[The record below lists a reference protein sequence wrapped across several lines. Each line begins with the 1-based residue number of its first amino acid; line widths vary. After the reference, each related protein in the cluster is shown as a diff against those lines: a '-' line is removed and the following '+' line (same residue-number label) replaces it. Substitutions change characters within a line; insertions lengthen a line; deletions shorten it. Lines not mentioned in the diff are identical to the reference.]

1 MPLSLQ
7 TFLKNISQ
15 VVLLEN
21 VWTGLLILLALWI
34 GDWKVGLAAM
44 IGSLLSLL
52 TAPWFGYTKEEIHSG
67 LAGFN
72 SVLVAIA
79 LSIFMIMTWQTLI
92 VSLIAVF
99 LAMPFAKA
107 MQSVLKHIGL
117 PELTMPFVVVTWIV
131 LLMNTQFGFLK
142 STVKLL
148 PLKHVNAIDLT
159 QPLHPIA
166 AFFNGISQIFLVENV
181 ISGILIIIAFFV
193 ASRWAGVF
201 VVIAN
206 ALSLVFV
213 YLLGSDIMSLNHGLF
228 GYNLILGV
236 LALAVTFRQLTFWN
250 RYLMFVLVIVMTP
263 MLYGAI
269 ATLFEPF
276 GLPILTLPF
285 VLVTWLLLLAGRN
298 KPEAKN
304 NSKQNIEHS

>member
-21 VWTGLLILLALWI
+21 VWTGLLILVALWI
-34 GDWKVGLAAM
+34 GNWKVGLAAM
-44 IGSLLSLL
+44 VGSLLSLL
-52 TAPWFGYTKEEIHSG
+52 TAPWFGYTKKEIHSG

-79 LSIFMIMTWQTLI
+79 LSIFMIMTWQTI
-92 VSLIAVF
+92 TVSLIAVII
-99 LAMPFAKA
+99 AMPFAKA
-107 MQSVLKHIGL
+107 MQSVLKLVGL
-117 PELTMPFVVVTWIV
+117 PELTMPFVVVTWMV
-131 LLMNTQFGFLK
+131 LLMNSQFEFLK

-148 PLKHVNAIDLT
+148 PLKQIDTIDLT

-166 AFFNGISQIFLVENV
+166 AFFNGISQIFLIENV
-181 ISGILIIIAFFV
+181 ISGILIIAAFFI

-201 VVIAN
+201 VLIAN
-206 ALSLVFV
+206 TLSLVFV
-213 YLLGSDIMSLNHGLF
+213 YVLGSDIMALNHGLF
-228 GYNLILGV
+228 GYNLILAI

-250 RYLMFVLVIVMTP
+250 RYIMFFLIIILTP

-269 ATLFEPF
+269 ATFFEPF
-276 GLPILTLPF
+276 GIPILTLPF
-285 VLVTWLLLLAGRN
+285 IIVTWLLLLAGRH
-298 KPEAKN
+298 KPESIN
-304 NSKQNIEHS
+304 NSTQKGLH

>member
-1 MPLSLQ
+1 M
-7 TFLKNISQ
+7 
-15 VVLLEN
+15 
-21 VWTGLLILLALWI
+21 
-34 GDWKVGLAAM
+34 
-44 IGSLLSLL
+44 
-52 TAPWFGYTKEEIHSG
+52 
-67 LAGFN
+67 
-72 SVLVAIA
+72 
-79 LSIFMIMTWQTLI
+79 
-92 VSLIAVF
+92 
-99 LAMPFAKA
+99 
-107 MQSVLKHIGL
+107 
-117 PELTMPFVVVTWIV
+117 
-131 LLMNTQFGFLK
+131 
-142 STVKLL
+142 
-148 PLKHVNAIDLT
+148 
-159 QPLHPIA
+159 
-166 AFFNGISQIFLVENV
+166 ENV
-181 ISGILIIIAFFV
+181 ISGILIIVAFFV

-236 LALAVTFRQLTFWN
+236 LALAVTFRQQTFWN
-250 RYLMFVLVIVMTP
+250 RYLMFVLVIVMTS
-263 MLYGAI
+263 MFYGAI